1 MPSREKPQL
10 LTTQNLLKK
19 IPDEAPARYFHRAS
33 DLDEKF
39 YWPTPFKLDSPIT
52 YNSMVYK
59 VGDNYVA
66 VTADALSMS
75 GEGRSKE
82 DALLELKLVIKGA
95 IKDGNGGVFPAT
107 SDPSYQ
113 ITSFLDLIKLW
124 EEESLIVHEQHS
136 DVVVISN

>member
-1 MPSREKPQL
+1 
-10 LTTQNLLKK
+10 
-19 IPDEAPARYFHRAS
+19 
-33 DLDEKF
+33 
-39 YWPTPFKLDSPIT
+39 
-52 YNSMVYK
+52 MVYK

-107 SDPSYQ
+107 SDTSYQ
-113 ITSFLDLIKLW
+113 ITSFLNLIKLW